1 MSFEPRDYLRHMLA
15 EADYLMAH
23 SPGLTREEF
32 LANETLRRAFVRSLE
47 IVGEAAKKV
56 PEDFR
61 ARYLAVE
68 WRAMSGMRDR
78 LIHDY
83 FGVDYELVWD
93 VVHNRIPE
101 LRRQIAS
108 MLESYTPIEPTAG
121 PE

>member
-1 MSFEPRDYLRHMLA
+1 MSFEPRDYLRHILV
-15 EADYLMAH
+15 EADYLMAQTA
-23 SPGLTREEF
+23 GLTRDAF
-32 LANETLRRAFVRSLE
+32 GADETLRRAFVRSLE

-61 ARYLAVE
+61 AQYPAVE

-83 FGVDYELVWD
+83 FGVDYDLVWD
-93 VVHNRIPE
+93 VVQNRIPQ

-108 MLESYTPIEPTAG
+108 MLEE
-121 PE
+121 